1 MISQGQGG
9 LLVGTTKNAIL
20 FGSMDFELQPLVQ
33 VCVHI
38 DFSSATSG
46 EWRNIVRKL
55 AKFSYRNLTT
65 MMIKNNA
72 KI

>member
-46 EWRNIVRKL
+46 LLFFSTRN
-55 AKFSYRNLTT
+55 N
-65 MMIKNNA
+65 
-72 KI
+72 